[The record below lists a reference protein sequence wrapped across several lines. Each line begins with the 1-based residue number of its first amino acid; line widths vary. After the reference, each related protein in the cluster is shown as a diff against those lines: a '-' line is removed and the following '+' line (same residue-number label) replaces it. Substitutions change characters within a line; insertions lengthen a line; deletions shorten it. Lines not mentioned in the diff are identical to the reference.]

1 MGYKLKKNEQIAL
14 DFIVNETVNNSET
27 YTTTTNNIAKDLFRQ
42 NIEEDA
48 VKIVVD
54 NYDVIKKIIDED
66 DVLSNSFSILNQL
79 NNEKEILGQTIDG
92 FTIKH
97 EELFKHGFKDN
108 SGIMSDVLGKT
119 TTYLSEAK
127 KYKTKM
133 TQ

>member
-79 NNEKEILGQTIDG
+79 ILVI
-92 FTIKH
+92 
-97 EELFKHGFKDN
+97 EEHLYIYDQIYPK
-108 SGIMSDVLGKT
+108 
-119 TTYLSEAK
+119 
-127 KYKTKM
+127 
-133 TQ
+133 